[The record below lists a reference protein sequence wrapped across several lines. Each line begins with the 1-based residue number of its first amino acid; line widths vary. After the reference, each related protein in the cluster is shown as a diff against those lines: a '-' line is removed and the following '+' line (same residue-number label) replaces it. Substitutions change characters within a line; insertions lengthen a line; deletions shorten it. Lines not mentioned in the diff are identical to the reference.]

1 VADAPIASA
10 CKCDMTAGSYFT
22 TACQLP
28 QLSCYI
34 VLRISETSAHCFAG
48 ATLHEGEAVV
58 SWQPTPDGGV
68 RVETQQ
74 GVYTAQRLVLTAGA
88 WLPQLVPAL
97 QVGCT
102 LHTTYDTSPSSLLL

>member
-1 VADAPIASA
+1 
-10 CKCDMTAGSYFT
+10 MTAGSYFT

-34 VLRISETSAHCFAG
+34 VLQISETSAYCFAG

-58 SWQPTPDGGV
+58 SWQPMPDGGV

-97 QVGCT
+97 QVGWCIYNSSSYVPMI
-102 LHTTYDTSPSSLLL
+102 TTAVKRQHQQSICSKA